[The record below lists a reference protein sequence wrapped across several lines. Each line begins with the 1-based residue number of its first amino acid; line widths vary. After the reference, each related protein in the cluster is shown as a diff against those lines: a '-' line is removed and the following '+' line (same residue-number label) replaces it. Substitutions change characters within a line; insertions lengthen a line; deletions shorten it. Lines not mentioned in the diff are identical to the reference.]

1 MEEWAIDNV
10 RLALETGKL
19 KSIVPEQAN
28 LQ

>member
-10 RLALETGKL
+10 RRALETGKL